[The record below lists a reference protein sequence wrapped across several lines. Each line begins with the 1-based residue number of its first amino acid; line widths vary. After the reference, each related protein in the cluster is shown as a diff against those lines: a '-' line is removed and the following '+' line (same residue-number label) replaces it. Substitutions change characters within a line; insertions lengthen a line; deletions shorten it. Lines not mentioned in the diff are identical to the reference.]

1 VRPEWKA
8 IMNSDVEDL
17 LRDGMERFT
26 ADLRAPAGLVR
37 EAVRRRRRRLAL
49 GSVTGAAAALTAGG
63 VALAA
68 IVPGAP
74 AATGT
79 DIGTTAYVVQHVSS
93 ALTAA
98 EPGDIAQIAVT
109 RSVTAA
115 GGKTV
120 TTTAEEWSYGDR
132 WRSVVYSPTGK
143 AVYDEGFSSSSVYT
157 LVSYLTRT
165 WARAPGLGRPAAPAI
180 APFLFGLRHRILPL
194 PTSLGYPRGRL
205 KGPVAVPRSCWP
217 VISGVPLLFQPGLP
231 GIGFATGSLA
241 SIGFSAAS
249 LPAARALRNAI
260 SCGVLTVAGRQLVDG
275 VNAIELS
282 SRSDSPISETIW
294 VTPHTYLPVRVVIR
308 SARGTPVLR
317 QTADI
322 TWLQPT
328 AQNLAKLA
336 VPVPA
341 GFRKVSLPRVLLPM
355 ARKIGPKFLL
365 GSGRLLLL
373 WGRSPNS
380 G

>member
-26 ADLRAPAGLVR
+26 AELRAPAGLVLQ
-37 EAVRRRRRRLAL
+37 AVRRRRRRLAL
-49 GSVTGAAAALTAGG
+49 QSVTGAATALTAGG
-63 VALAA
+63 AALAAA

-74 AATGT
+74 TGA
-79 DIGTTAYVVQHVSS
+79 DSSVNATAYVVQHVSS

-109 RSVTAA
+109 RSVTT

-132 WRSVVYSPTGK
+132 WRSVMDSSTG
-143 AVYDEGFSSSSVYT
+143 APVYDEGFGSSDVYT

-165 WARAPGLGRPAAPAI
+165 WAREHGVGRPAAPALSPLVLFPGRTNGLPGLYQL
-180 APFLFGLRHRILPL
+180 APGH
-194 PTSLGYPRGRL
+194 L
-205 KGPVAVPRSCWP
+205 KGAAVIPRTCRPVVSASQ
-217 VISGVPLLFQPGLP
+217 LLFQPGVP
-231 GIGFATGSLA
+231 GIGFSAGPQLG
-241 SIGFSAAS
+241 IGFSATS
-249 LPAARALRNAI
+249 LPAARALRDAI
-260 SCGVLTVAGRQLVDG
+260 SCGILAVAGRQSLDG
-275 VNAIELS
+275 IDAIELK
-282 SRSDSPISETIW
+282 SRPTSPISETIW
-294 VTPHTYLPVRVVIR
+294 VTPRTYLPVRVVVR
-308 SARGTPVLR
+308 SARGKPVTQ

-322 TWLQPT
+322 TWLKPT
-328 AQNLAKLA
+328 AQNLAKLT

-373 WGRSPNS
+373 FGRSPNS